1 METGTIIAIVAILFE
16 LIGLV
21 VVAVWVVG
29 KIRTTT
35 ETLSI
40 LIQGL
45 TDNINRLHNWLNEVD
60 DKTRETSERLKAVET
75 ELEVKSKY
83 FPQKLQAPPDQSGS

>member
-1 METGTIIAIVAILFE
+1 METGTIIALVAVGLQFVSFIVI
-16 LIGLV
+16 
-21 VVAVWVVG
+21 AVWVVG

-35 ETLSI
+35 ETLGI

-60 DKTRETSERLKAVET
+60 AKNQEHGERIAKTETKLD
-75 ELEVKSKY
+75 LCNSKL
-83 FPQKLQAPPDQSGS
+83 FPKNPSGN